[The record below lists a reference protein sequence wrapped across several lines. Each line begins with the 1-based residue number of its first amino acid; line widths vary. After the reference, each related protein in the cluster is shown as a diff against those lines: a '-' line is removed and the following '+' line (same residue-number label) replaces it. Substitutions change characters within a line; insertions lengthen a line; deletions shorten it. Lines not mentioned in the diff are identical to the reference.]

1 MQKNTVF
8 EFSRESSF
16 LLDLR
21 KKNYSELIKDIDDFN
36 SLIPTEGEIS
46 ILDAYIEGVRDTII
60 NTEEDG
66 KEFEILPEF
75 KNALQAFIPGIRI
88 LNTKYTIIKTIIQ
101 NFKKK
106 ENISLKNICKKYKK
120 ETNTSISK
128 SSVYYILKNKLNYG
142 FLRTTT
148 KTNKLNDL
156 SSKRRAFIFIKAII
170 NCLKLK
176 IKIIYLDE
184 THIQLENNHLKI
196 WRPKNMIP
204 YFNSGKRGRKNF
216 LMAVTIEGVILYEIN
231 DDTNNQETFYS
242 FMVKLI
248 EKINKEELNNYLII
262 MENCSIHLTK
272 KLKDFYSE
280 KKLKIL
286 TIVPYLSEFNAIELF
301 FNYIKQKIYK
311 KVFNSFNKLITFI
324 EGIINGDNIT
334 EILPKIFIRTIDKY
348 KEFLNNNKNIDLN

>member
-1 MQKNTVF
+1 
-8 EFSRESSF
+8 
-16 LLDLR
+16 
-21 KKNYSELIKDIDDFN
+21 
-36 SLIPTEGEIS
+36 
-46 ILDAYIEGVRDTII
+46 
-60 NTEEDG
+60 
-66 KEFEILPEF
+66 
-75 KNALQAFIPGIRI
+75 
-88 LNTKYTIIKTIIQ
+88 
-101 NFKKK
+101 
-106 ENISLKNICKKYKK
+106 
-120 ETNTSISK
+120 
-128 SSVYYILKNKLNYG
+128 
-142 FLRTTT
+142 
-148 KTNKLNDL
+148 
-156 SSKRRAFIFIKAII
+156 
-170 NCLKLK
+170 
-176 IKIIYLDE
+176 
-184 THIQLENNHLKI
+184 
-196 WRPKNMIP
+196 MIP
-204 YFNSGKRGRKNF
+204 YFNSRKRGRKNI

-231 DDTNNQETFYS
+231 DGTNNQESFYS

-262 MENCSIHLTK
+262 MDNCSIHLSK